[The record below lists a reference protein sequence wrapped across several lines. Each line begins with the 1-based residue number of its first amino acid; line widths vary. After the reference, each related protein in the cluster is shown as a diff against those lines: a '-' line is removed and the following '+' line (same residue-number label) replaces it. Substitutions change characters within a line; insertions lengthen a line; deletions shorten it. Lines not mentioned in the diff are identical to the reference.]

1 MVSQGIYYL
10 TLILVAVVFFFL
22 GAWFY
27 RFVLWYPRGRRA
39 ITGTS
44 SMIGKYGK
52 IIGDNGTVLIVNVD
66 GVNWSARYRGS
77 RKPSVGDSV
86 KIIDVRGLS
95 ITVESEP
102 IGT

>member
-10 TLILVAVVFFFL
+10 SLILVAVLSFFF

-27 RFVLWYPRGRRA
+27 RFALWYPRGRKS

-52 IIGDNGTVLIVNVD
+52 IIRDNGTVLIVNVD
-66 GVNWSARYRGS
+66 GVNWSAKYSGI

-86 KIIDVRGLS
+86 KIIDVKGLN

-102 IGT
+102 VGH

>member
-10 TLILVAVVFFFL
+10 SLILIAVIFFFL

-27 RFVLWYPRGRRA
+27 RFALWYPRGRKA

-44 SMIGKYGK
+44 SLIGKYGK
-52 IIGDNGTVLIVNVD
+52 VIRDNGTVLIVNVD
-66 GVNWSARYRGS
+66 GVNWSAKFTGS

-86 KIIDVRGLS
+86 KVIDVKGLN
-95 ITVESEP
+95 ITVEGES
-102 IGT
+102 IGN